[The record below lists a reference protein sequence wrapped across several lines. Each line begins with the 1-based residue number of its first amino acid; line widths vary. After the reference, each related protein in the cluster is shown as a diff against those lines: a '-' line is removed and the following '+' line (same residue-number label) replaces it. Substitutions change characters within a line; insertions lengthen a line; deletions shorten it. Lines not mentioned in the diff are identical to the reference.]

1 MKTKPYFTRKNL
13 IILSLAFI
21 YALVLMY
28 TAICLGAAA
37 NFRLN
42 RNALQA
48 VRDLFGLPSD
58 PAWTTTNLLMVFL
71 VAIYV
76 IVFVAVVLYE
86 MRYAVVNGKKKF
98 SWLMV
103 GIYAGSFVGC
113 VIMSIGV
120 GILIQRPFNVEAIKL
135 AFGFLGQCLI
145 VATFIYIIAAIVVG
159 GILLFVVNF
168 ILIDKPFRF
177 FKEEDRPV
185 LDDAEFIDEDID
197 VSSSFDDVEVDG
209 TLGAGGGVGGAG
221 GGAGGAGFGD
231 GENNVVRQADK
242 LDDREKVFPSLS
254 RIDVKYD
261 GFINETVYSD
271 NYSLEEIATK
281 FRNYLAKVEGLYFD
295 IEVIR
300 YFISAFAAS
309 HFVILEGLSG
319 TGKSS
324 LPRYFM
330 KFING
335 QVLFMPVQATWRDK
349 TNILGYFSDFSK
361 TYSETEFLEK
371 LYSANY
377 NPDVVH
383 MFVLDEMNISRVEY
397 YFADLLSVL
406 EFPVPD
412 WKLKVMNFPHDF
424 IPPVKLEDGYIQI
437 TPNSYFIGTANK
449 DDSTFT
455 ITDKVYDRAITI
467 DFEERNTPFTVNEE
481 AGTINL
487 SASKLHELYYEAM
500 NNQENH
506 MSDADY
512 KKFNKITDFVY
523 EEFDIAIGNRIMNQV
538 ENLVPVYVACGGT
551 KEEAVDFLLSRKLIA
566 KIEGRFEEYVKG
578 ALKQLNALIA
588 ETYGEGT
595 LKRCEKT
602 IKSLMRRL

>member
-48 VRDLFGLPSD
+48 IRDLFGLPSD
-58 PAWTTTNLLMVFL
+58 PLWTTTNLLMVFL

-76 IVFVAVVLYE
+76 IVLVATILYE
-86 MRYAVVNGKKKF
+86 MRYAILNGKKKL
-98 SWLMV
+98 SGKMI
-103 GIYAGSFVGC
+103 GIYAATFGGC
-113 VIMSIGV
+113 LIMSLGI
-120 GILIQRPFNVEAIKL
+120 GILIQRPFEVESIKL
-135 AFGFLGQCLI
+135 ALGFLGQCLI
-145 VATFIYIIAAIVVG
+145 VATFVYVIAAIVIG

-168 ILIDKPFRF
+168 ILIDKPFKF
-177 FKEEDRPV
+177 FNEEDRPV
-185 LDDAEFIDEDID
+185 LDDAEFIDEESD
-197 VSSSFDDVEVDG
+197 VSSSFDEVEVDG
-209 TLGAGGGVGGAG
+209 TLGAGGVGGVGGAG
-221 GGAGGAGFGD
+221 AGMGD

-242 LDDREKVFPSLS
+242 LDDRERVFPSLS
-254 RIDVKYD
+254 KIDVMYD
-261 GFINETVYSD
+261 GFTNDTVYTD
-271 NYSLEEIATK
+271 QYSLEEIATK
-281 FRNYLAKVEGLYFD
+281 FRNYLAKVEGLYFE

-335 QVLFMPVQATWRDK
+335 QVLFMSVQATWRDK

-377 NPDVVH
+377 NPDVIH

-406 EFPVPD
+406 EFPIPD
-412 WKLKVMNFPHDF
+412 WKLKVMNFPYDF
-424 IPPVKLEDGYIQI
+424 VPPVKLEDGYIQI

-467 DFEERNTPFTVNEE
+467 DFEQRNTPFTVSEE

-487 SASKLHELYYEAM
+487 SCSRLQALYNEAIA
-500 NNQENH
+500 NEDNH
-506 MSDADY
+506 MNQSDY
-512 KKFNKITDFVY
+512 KKFNRITDFVY
-523 EEFDIAIGNRIMNQV
+523 NEFDIAIGNRIMAQV

-578 ALKQLNALIA
+578 ALKQLNALIE
-588 ETYGEGT
+588 ETYGAGV
-595 LKRCEKT
+595 LKRCEQT

>member
-48 VRDLFGLPSD
+48 IRNLFGLPSD
-58 PAWTTTNLLMVFL
+58 PLWTTTNLLMVFL
-71 VAIYV
+71 VSIYV
-76 IVFVAVVLYE
+76 IVLVATILYE
-86 MRYAVVNGKKKF
+86 MRYAILNGKKKF
-98 SWLMV
+98 SGKMV
-103 GIYAGSFVGC
+103 GIYAATFIGC
-113 VIMSIGV
+113 VIMSLGI
-120 GILIQRPFNVEAIKL
+120 GILIQRPFEAESIKL
-135 AFGFLGQCLI
+135 ALGFLGQCLI
-145 VATFIYIIAAIVVG
+145 VATFVYIIAAIVIG
-159 GILLFVVNF
+159 GVLLFVVNF
-168 ILIDKPFRF
+168 ILIDKPFKF
-177 FKEEDRPV
+177 FNEEDRAI
-185 LDDAEFIDEDID
+185 LDDADIIDEDTD
-197 VSSSFDDVEVDG
+197 VSTSFDEASVEG
-209 TLGAGGGVGGAG
+209 SFGVGGGAG
-221 GGAGGAGFGD
+221 GGAGGAGGFGEGD
-231 GENNVVRQADK
+231 NNVVRQADK
-242 LDDREKVFPSLS
+242 LEDREIVFPGLS
-254 RIDVKYD
+254 KIDVMYD
-261 GFINETVYSD
+261 GFTSESVYTD
-271 NYSLEEIATK
+271 QYSLEEICTK

-300 YFISAFAAS
+300 YFVSAFAAS

-406 EFPVPD
+406 EFPIPD
-412 WKLKVMNFPHDF
+412 WKLKVMNFPYDF
-424 IPPVKLEDGYIQI
+424 VPPVKLEDGYIQI
-437 TPNSYFIGTANK
+437 TPNSYFVGTANK

-467 DFEERNTPFTVNEE
+467 DFEQRNTPFTVSEE

-487 SASKLHELYYEAM
+487 SCSRLQALYQEAI
-500 NNQENH
+500 NEQDNH
-506 MSDADY
+506 MSQADY

-523 EEFDIAIGNRIMNQV
+523 NEFDIAIGNRIMAQV

-551 KEEAVDFLLSRKLIA
+551 KEEAIDFLLSRKLIA

-578 ALKQLNALIA
+578 ALKQLNTLIE
-588 ETYGEGT
+588 ETYGVGV
-595 LKRCEKT
+595 LVRCEKT